1 MEKSPDD
8 DDEVISRLQK
18 SIEVS
23 VERTTKEVI
32 VQNIQMIVEKIE
44 KIEVHQLQFSYQMAE
59 VQLRRN
65 DDCRYLSKRF
75 PHRSSTSTR
84 ALLSRVETV
93 KSQIVQKSSKVQHK
107 IERYPIVLQKTTR
120 SGLLLSL
127 YSWRPTAKAHQ
138 ADA

>member
-8 DDEVISRLQK
+8 DDEVISRLQE

-44 KIEVHQLQFSYQMAE
+44 MIEVYQLQFSYQMAD

-65 DDCRYLSKRF
+65 DDC
-75 PHRSSTSTR
+75 
-84 ALLSRVETV
+84 
-93 KSQIVQKSSKVQHK
+93 Q
-107 IERYPIVLQKTTR
+107 
-120 SGLLLSL
+120 
-127 YSWRPTAKAHQ
+127 
-138 ADA
+138 